1 MTAPD
6 FLGLCLGLLSTA
18 KMHIVATTIW
28 LPRFL
33 DSYLDNLR
41 RYGHID
47 DVKIWVVGD
56 HKTPRESADY
66 AARMRGEGLAVEYL
80 DPESQKSW
88 LSGYPDLAAIV
99 PWNSDNRRNV
109 GFLRALEEG
118 CEVLVSI
125 DDDNFA
131 IERSDFYSGH
141 LHTGKTIDVEVIGS
155 EAGWYN
161 ICEELHLNPPIDAI
175 PRGYPYQKKGSPHQ
189 SAGTRRRA
197 VVANAGLW
205 LGDPD
210 VDAATRLTCRLE
222 ATGARER
229 QIALHP
235 GTWSPINT
243 QNTSVARRAIP
254 AYYYVRMLEDLP
266 GAKLDRYGD
275 IWSGYFLTR
284 CAEHLGECIAVGLP
298 LVQHNRNQHD
308 LMSDLRAEIWGMVVT
323 PHIIDA
329 LRDSTLTGSNYSE
342 ATRSLAACL
351 AKRAKEI
358 EERVRLTGIADYI
371 ARIGQYLN
379 VWVDVCGEFF

>member
-1 MTAPD
+1 
-6 FLGLCLGLLSTA
+6 
-18 KMHIVATTIW
+18 MHIVATTIW

-33 DSYLDNLR
+33 DSYLANFR
-41 RYGHID
+41 RYGQLD

-56 HKTPRESADY
+56 LKTPAESADY
-66 AARMRGEGLAVEYL
+66 AARMRGEGMAVEYL
-80 DPESQKSW
+80 DPESQKAW
-88 LSGYPDLAAIV
+88 LSRFPDLAAIV

-118 CEVLVSI
+118 CEILVSI

-131 IERSDFYSGH
+131 IERSDFHAGH
-141 LHTGKTIDVEVIGS
+141 VHTGKTIDVEVIDS
-155 EAGWYN
+155 DAGWYN
-161 ICEELHLNPPIDAI
+161 ICEELRLAPQIDAV
-175 PRGYPYQKKGSPHQ
+175 PRGYPYLKKGSAHRCMGKKPLP
-189 SAGTRRRA
+189 A
-197 VVANAGLW
+197 VANAGLW

-229 QIALHP
+229 QIGLQP

-284 CAEHLGECIAVGLP
+284 CAEHLGECITVGLP
-298 LVQHNRNQHD
+298 LVQHTRNQHD
-308 LMSDLRAEIWGMVVT
+308 LMSDLRAEIWGMVAT
-323 PHIIDA
+323 PHIVDA
-329 LRDSTLTGSNYSE
+329 LRDSALTGSNYSE
-342 ATRSLAACL
+342 ATRSLATNL
-351 AKRAKEI
+351 TRRAKEI
-358 EERVRLTGIADYI
+358 EERGRLTGIADYI
-371 ARIGQYLN
+371 SRIGRYLN
-379 VWVDVCGEFF
+379 VWVDVCAEFC